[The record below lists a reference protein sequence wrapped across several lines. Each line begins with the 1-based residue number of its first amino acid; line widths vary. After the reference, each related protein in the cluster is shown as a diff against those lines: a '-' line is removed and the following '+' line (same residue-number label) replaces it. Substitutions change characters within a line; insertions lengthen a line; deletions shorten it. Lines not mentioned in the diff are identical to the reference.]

1 MKRRIFHSRTAAALA
16 VALAGA
22 LCLVLCAASLAG
34 CRRGGQI
41 TEKLEPRIDPYRGYF
56 QAQLGD
62 DVYLFADLLEKLRFD
77 REPAALTYEQ
87 YIARTGQRVFI
98 SNARPELVKRIEVAY
113 EQAVDTELMQAD
125 APGAPPAAT
134 PPPTTT
140 RRIRRPSTSTGPA
153 TTPTTAATA
162 PATAPSTVPADRL
175 GPTGDPQTGDD

>member
-1 MKRRIFHSRTAAALA
+1 MKHRGVHPRIA

-22 LCLVLCAASLAG
+22 LCLLLSTAFLAG
-34 CRRGGQI
+34 CRRGGEI
-41 TEKLEPRIDPYRGYF
+41 VEKREPRIDPYRGYF

-98 SNARPELVKRIEVAY
+98 SNARPELVRRLEVAY

-140 RRIRRPSTSTGPA
+140 RRVRRPGASTGPA
-153 TTPTTAATA
+153 TPPTT
-162 PATAPSTVPADRL
+162 ATAPSTTPSPVPADRL
-175 GPTGDPQTGDD
+175 GPTGDPQTRDD